1 MITTEPK
8 KKKDPFLLLC
18 RLSYSVSYRSSGN
31 ETVAQ
36 INVPS
41 RDNHR
46 IVSRSVS
53 YRASVHCALRIERKQ
68 TGRVLV
74 LHFYVMSLIL
84 IGLTPSSFTS

>member
-8 KKKDPFLLLC
+8 KNPFLLLC
-18 RLSYSVSYRSSGN
+18 RFSYSVSYRSSGN
-31 ETVAQ
+31 EAVAQ

-53 YRASVHCALRIERKQ
+53 YRASVHSALFRTQ
-68 TGRVLV
+68 PSSSFGRRTSVSFVLV
-74 LHFYVMSLIL
+74 NPRSKLSHERS
-84 IGLTPSSFTS
+84 